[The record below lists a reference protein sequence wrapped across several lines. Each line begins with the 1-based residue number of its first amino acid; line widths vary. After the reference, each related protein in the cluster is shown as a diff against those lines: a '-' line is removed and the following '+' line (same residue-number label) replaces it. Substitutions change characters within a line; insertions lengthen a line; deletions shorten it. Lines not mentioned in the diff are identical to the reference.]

1 MVHKY
6 STGHIPHNRGLRH
19 EAKLRGDVHYFTGKE
34 CKNGH
39 LSKRSVVNG
48 RCMECARLN
57 ILNGRKTETKEQ
69 RELRLRKSVNRAAEW
84 RKNNPDHKNT
94 KVVKNCWKKENP
106 AQVYAAT
113 AKRRASKLMRTPVW
127 LDATQ
132 KAEIDFTYEY
142 CAALRSIGM
151 DYHVDHIVPLQGKT
165 VSGLHM
171 PFNLQVIH
179 AKDNLRKA
187 NNLRK

>member
-1 MVHKY
+1 MTADEKY
-6 STGHIPHNRGLRH
+6 AHGLKYRHIQKKWLKTEVGCISRQKTGQKYYQNNQD
-19 EAKLRGDVHYFTGKE
+19 KLAEYRKE
-34 CKNGH
+34 YNLKTNNFH
-39 LSKRSVVNG
+39 SKR
-48 RCMECARLN
+48 
-57 ILNGRKTETKEQ
+57 
-69 RELRLRKSVNRAAEW
+69 
-84 RKNNPDHKNT
+84 
-94 KVVKNCWKKENP
+94 WKKENP
-106 AQVYAAT
+106 EKRHADV

-151 DYHVDHIVPLQGKT
+151 DYHVDHIVPLQGRT
-165 VSGLHM
+165 VSGLHV